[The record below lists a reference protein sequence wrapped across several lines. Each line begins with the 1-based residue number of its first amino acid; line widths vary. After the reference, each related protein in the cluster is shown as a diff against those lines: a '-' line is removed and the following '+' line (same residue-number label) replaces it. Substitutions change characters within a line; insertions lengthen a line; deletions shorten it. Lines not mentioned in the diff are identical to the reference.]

1 MQKVYRQSR
10 WQNIIYRMNQS
21 VLVSMSVII
30 GVIIAAQFS
39 VKQPDLNQ
47 TTLYIY
53 AGIYIGIPALLVIW
67 LVVFNTSKGK
77 VVEHGIEVSDC
88 AMSYINYGEKETM
101 SWQNYHG
108 FEISSTFLGLFRT
121 VILKGRD
128 QQRITFNYYAFS
140 SLQRREIIVT
150 LRMKTQE

>member
-1 MQKVYRQSR
+1 MKKVYRQSR

-21 VLVSMSVII
+21 VLLSMSVII
-30 GVIIAAQFS
+30 GVIIAATFNLQQQDS
-39 VKQPDLNQ
+39 YQALH
-47 TTLYIY
+47 
-53 AGIYIGIPALLVIW
+53 IYIVLFVLLTVW
-67 LVVFNTSKGK
+67 LAVFNTGK
-77 VVEHGIEVSDC
+77 EKLIEHGVDISDYGI
-88 AMSYINYGEKETM
+88 SYINYGEKETM

-108 FEISSTFLGLFRT
+108 FEISSAFLGLFRT

-150 LRMKTQE
+150 LRMKTHE

>member
-21 VLVSMSVII
+21 VLLSMSVII
-30 GVIIAAQFS
+30 GVIIAATFNLQQQDS
-39 VKQPDLNQ
+39 YQALH
-47 TTLYIY
+47 
-53 AGIYIGIPALLVIW
+53 IYIVLFVLLTVW
-67 LVVFNTSKGK
+67 LAVFNTGK
-77 VVEHGIEVSDC
+77 EKLIEHGVDISDYGI
-88 AMSYINYGEKETM
+88 SYINYGEKETM

-108 FEISSTFLGLFRT
+108 FEISSAFLGLFRT
-121 VILKGRD
+121 IILKGRD

>member
-1 MQKVYRQSR
+1 MQKVYQQSR
-10 WQNIIYRMNQS
+10 WQNIIYRINQS
-21 VLVSMSVII
+21 VLLSMSVII
-30 GVIIAAQFS
+30 GFIAAALLS

-77 VVEHGIEVSDC
+77 VIEHGIEVSDC
-88 AMSYINYGEKETM
+88 AISYINYGEKEMM

-108 FEISSTFLGLFRT
+108 FEVLSTFLGLFRT

-140 SLQRREIIVT
+140 SIQRREIIDT
-150 LRMKTQE
+150 LRMKTHE

>member
-30 GVIIAAQFS
+30 GVIIAATFNLQQQDS
-39 VKQPDLNQ
+39 YQALH
-47 TTLYIY
+47 
-53 AGIYIGIPALLVIW
+53 IYIVLFVLLTVW
-67 LVVFNTSKGK
+67 LAVFNTGK
-77 VVEHGIEVSDC
+77 EKLIEHGVDISDYGI
-88 AMSYINYGEKETM
+88 SYINYGEKETM

-108 FEISSTFLGLFRT
+108 FEISSAFLGLFRT

-140 SLQRREIIVT
+140 SLQRREIIKT

>member
-21 VLVSMSVII
+21 VLLSMSVII
-30 GVIIAAQFS
+30 GVIIAATFNLQQQDS
-39 VKQPDLNQ
+39 YQALH
-47 TTLYIY
+47 
-53 AGIYIGIPALLVIW
+53 IYIVLFVLLTVW
-67 LVVFNTSKGK
+67 LAVFNTGK
-77 VVEHGIEVSDC
+77 EKLIEHGVDISDYGI
-88 AMSYINYGEKETM
+88 SYINYGEKETM

-108 FEISSTFLGLFRT
+108 FEVLSTFLGLFRT
-121 VILKGRD
+121 IILKGRD

>member
-21 VLVSMSVII
+21 VLLSMSVII
-30 GVIIAAQFS
+30 GVIIAATFNLQQQDS
-39 VKQPDLNQ
+39 YQALH
-47 TTLYIY
+47 
-53 AGIYIGIPALLVIW
+53 IYIVLFVLLTVW
-67 LVVFNTSKGK
+67 LAVFNTGK
-77 VVEHGIEVSDC
+77 EKLIEHGVDISDYGI
-88 AMSYINYGEKETM
+88 SYINYGEKETM

-108 FEISSTFLGLFRT
+108 FEISSAFLGLFRT